1 MTPKC
6 VMDIILIYPES
17 PGTLKG
23 RATYRVVLKGIMEMS
38 RVSTAEEV
46 IEMPG
51 VLRPRAIIY
60 IYKVRIDDM
69 SNIRE
74 HHSISCIWTNLRLT
88 VRIPGLRIQPLDQ
101 EKSRS
106 VLVNH
111 FAERSNSDALKKT
124 LTITHDILYTLRVL
138 ACLVGLYSYLILT
151 KTHENSRFSSYL
163 TGLSL
168 LSVSHGSL
176 LVYLMVPTHEN
187 SRKLTIFFVPYGS

>member
-1 MTPKC
+1 MCYGYNINIPWKSW
-6 VMDIILIYPES
+6 DFKRKGHLQS
-17 PGTLKG
+17 GTKRDYGNVEGFYG
-23 RATYRVVLKGIMEMS
+23 RGSYRNAGC
-38 RVSTAEEV
+38 STAE
-46 IEMPG
+46 G
-51 VLRPRAIIY
+51 YY

>member
-1 MTPKC
+1 MC
-6 VMDIILIYPES
+6 VCVLFMCLFIYLFIYPES

-51 VLRPRAIIY
+51 VLRPRAMIY
-60 IYKVRIDDM
+60 IYIRLYKVRIDDM

-74 HHSISCIWTNLRLT
+74 TNLRLT

-111 FAERSNSDALKKT
+111 FAERSNSDAMKK
-124 LTITHDILYTLRVL
+124 
-138 ACLVGLYSYLILT
+138 S
-151 KTHENSRFSSYL
+151 SRL
-163 TGLSL
+163 
-168 LSVSHGSL
+168 
-176 LVYLMVPTHEN
+176 
-187 SRKLTIFFVPYGS
+187 LTIFFIPYGS